1 MFTAIRCAV
10 SRSSQQRSLE
20 NVCIYV
26 YTHTHIHVHI
36 YTYIYIYLWVY
47 RHISIYLSSIYL
59 SVYLSIRLS
68 THPLTYPSIHLPII
82 YLASIYPSHV
92 FTQILL
98 ILILNCRAYSSI
110 LLSILLTPFLKNEK
124 SDSLIIHMFILGGQ
138 SSVLNQFFLSAA
150 SACSPYPQ

>member
-1 MFTAIRCAV
+1 MCRFQVLTAEKPRECMY
-10 SRSSQQRSLE
+10 L
-20 NVCIYV
+20 CIH
-26 YTHTHIHVHI
+26 THTHIHVHI
-36 YTYIYIYLWVY
+36 Y
-47 RHISIYLSSIYL
+47 ISIYICGYIDTYLSTYHQSICLSIYPSVCLPTHSPIHLSIYL
-59 SVYLSIRLS
+59 
-68 THPLTYPSIHLPII
+68 PIV
-82 YLASIYPSHV
+82 YLASIYPSHE

-98 ILILNCRAYSSI
+98 ILILNHRAYSSI

>member
-1 MFTAIRCAV
+1 M
-10 SRSSQQRSLE
+10 
-20 NVCIYV
+20 YV
-26 YTHTHIHVHI
+26 FMYTHTHAHTCTYI
-36 YTYIYIYLWVY
+36 YIYIYLWVY

-59 SVYLSIRLS
+59 SIYPSVCLPTHSPIHLSI
-68 THPLTYPSIHLPII
+68 YLPII
-82 YLASIYPSHV
+82 YLASIYPSHE

-98 ILILNCRAYSSI
+98 ILILNHRAYSSI